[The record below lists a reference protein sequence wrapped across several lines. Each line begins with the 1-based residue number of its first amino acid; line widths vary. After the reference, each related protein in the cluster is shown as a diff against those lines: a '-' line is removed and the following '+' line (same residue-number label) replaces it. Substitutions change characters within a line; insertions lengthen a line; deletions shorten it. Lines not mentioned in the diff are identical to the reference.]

1 VTNPLVS
8 IIICV
13 YNGEEFLREAIDS
26 AVAQEYEPTEIV
38 VVDDGSTDASAAI
51 AKSYPQVRYIYQKNQ
66 GPDAAK
72 VAGMWAAR
80 GDYWASVD
88 ADDRMT
94 PWALKVQMGYLLEH
108 PEVTCVLGRQEWTNP
123 PPWLTRDPVFGDL
136 DGIPMSSTVVPL
148 KIMKELGGYNAE
160 TGGDL
165 DFLIRLRQA
174 GFAIKV
180 LDELVLYRRY
190 HGKNHGATKQVNGPL
205 PLISLKAKLDRDRA
219 RSLEAAET

>member
-1 VTNPLVS
+1 MSADRPRLRHRRHSENDPALSTGRGESHVSNPLVS

-26 AVAQEYEPTEIV
+26 AVAQRYSPCEIV
-38 VVDDGSTDASAAI
+38 VVDDGSTDESAAI
-51 AKSYPQVRYIYQKNQ
+51 AKSYPQVRYLYQENQ

-72 VAGMWAAR
+72 NAGIWAAT
-80 GDYWASVD
+80 GEYLASVD

-94 PWALKVQMGYLLEH
+94 PWALEKQMGYLLAH

-148 KIMKELGGYNAE
+148 ALIQELGGYNAD

-165 DFLIRLRQA
+165 DFLVR
-174 GFAIKV
+174 
-180 LDELVLYRRY
+180 
-190 HGKNHGATKQVNGPL
+190 
-205 PLISLKAKLDRDRA
+205 
-219 RSLEAAET
+219 

>member
-1 VTNPLVS
+1 MSNQLVS

-13 YNGEEFLREAIDS
+13 YNGEEFLAEAIES
-26 AVAQEYEPTEIV
+26 AIAQEYEPTEIV
-38 VVDDGSTDASAAI
+38 VVDDGSTDGSAEI
-51 AKSYPQVRYIYQKNQ
+51 AKSYPQVRYIYQENQ

-72 VAGMWAAR
+72 CAGMGAAR
-80 GDYWASVD
+80 GDFWASVD

-94 PWALKVQMGYLLEH
+94 PWALRVQMGYLLEH

-123 PPWLTRDPVFGDL
+123 PPWLTRDSIFGDL

-148 KIMKELGGYNAE
+148 QIMRDLGGYNAD

-165 DFLIRLRQA
+165 DFLIRLRQT
-174 GFAIKV
+174 GHEIKV

-219 RSLEAAET
+219 RAAAAKS